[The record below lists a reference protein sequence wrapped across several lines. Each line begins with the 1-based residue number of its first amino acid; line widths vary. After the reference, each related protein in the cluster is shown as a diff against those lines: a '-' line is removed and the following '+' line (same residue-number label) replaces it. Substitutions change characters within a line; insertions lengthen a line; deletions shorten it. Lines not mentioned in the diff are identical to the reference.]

1 MHQGGIA
8 GNMGY
13 GSLMVHSVVVIPGL
27 RDNKSNA
34 PVNETK
40 KKDREIDG
48 KKDFESILRQVM
60 K

>member
-1 MHQGGIA
+1 
-8 GNMGY
+8 MGY
-13 GSLMVHSVVVIPGL
+13 GALMVHSVVVIPNL
-27 RDNKSNA
+27 RNQKSNV

>member
-1 MHQGGIA
+1 
-8 GNMGY
+8 MGY